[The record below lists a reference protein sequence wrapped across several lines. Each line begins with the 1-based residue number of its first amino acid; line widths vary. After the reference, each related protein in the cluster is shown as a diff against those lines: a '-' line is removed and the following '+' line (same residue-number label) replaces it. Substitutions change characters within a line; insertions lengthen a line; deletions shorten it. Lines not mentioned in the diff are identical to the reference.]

1 MQVSGEM
8 KKIFKDLFSN
18 KSYQEKIDNNDFE
31 GLIIDAYL
39 KGGADA
45 VKQMGK
51 LFADAKLDM
60 ELYKNA
66 VIKIGVELLQLSG
79 QL

>member
-1 MQVSGEM
+1 M
-8 KKIFKDLFSN
+8 KLEKVLDLLRDPAHQKEIEDSEF
-18 KSYQEKIDNNDFE
+18 EK
-31 GLIIDAYL
+31 LIIDAYL
-39 KGGADA
+39 KGGVDA

>member
-1 MQVSGEM
+1 M
-8 KKIFKDLFSN
+8 KLEKVLDLLRDPAHQKEIN
-18 KSYQEKIDNNDFE
+18 DNDFE
-31 GLIIDAYL
+31 KVIVDAYL
-39 KGGADA
+39 KGGVDA

>member
-1 MQVSGEM
+1 ME
-8 KKIFKDLFSN
+8 L
-18 KSYQEKIDNNDFE
+18 EKLAELLRDAAHQKEINDNDFE
-31 GLIIDAYL
+31 KVIVDAYL
-39 KGGADA
+39 NGGADA